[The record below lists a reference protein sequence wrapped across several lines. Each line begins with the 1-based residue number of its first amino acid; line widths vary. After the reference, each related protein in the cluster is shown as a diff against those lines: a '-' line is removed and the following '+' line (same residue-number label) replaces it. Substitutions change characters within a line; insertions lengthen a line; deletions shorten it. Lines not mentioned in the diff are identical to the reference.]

1 MIELA
6 KSFLRSTTGHFGIM
20 TALLA
25 VPMIACVGIAVD
37 YTYALERREAYQNAA
52 DAAAVGVLSQKSST
66 MSAALAMSGDG
77 EVALGAEEALK
88 LFNAQLTPA
97 EQALVESVNI
107 SVARRSSDIVSN
119 VNFTL
124 NVPTSFL
131 SIINVSK
138 IDVTGNSSAV
148 SPDNHFVDFHILIDN
163 TPSMGVAATEAGIET
178 MEKNTSDTCAFA
190 CHTTNTTNNYYT
202 LAKSLGVKM
211 RIDVV
216 RQATQTLTDTAASTR
231 VSDEQFR
238 MAVYTFGTKAETMG
252 LTTVSALS
260 NDLGAVKTLA
270 NAVDL
275 MTIPY
280 QGYNNDQT
288 TSFDLAL
295 TNIKPMVGNGG
306 KGSSKTDREKVLF
319 LVADG
324 VGDSAKSSGCTKKT
338 TGTRCQEPIDTK
350 FCTPIK
356 AQGVKI
362 AVLYT
367 TYLPL
372 PKNGWYNSWIKPFQT
387 EIATKM
393 KECASDGLYFEVGLG
408 SDLSEA
414 MNALFYKIAGK
425 PRITG

>member
-1 MIELA
+1 MLA
-6 KSFLRSTTGHFGIM
+6 KLKALLHSRSGNFGIM

-25 VPMIACVGIAVD
+25 VPMIAGVGIALD
-37 YTYALERREAYQNAA
+37 YTYALERDEVYQNAA
-52 DAAAVGVLSQKSST
+52 DAAAVGVLSQKSTT
-66 MSAALAMSGDG
+66 MATALAMSSDGD
-77 EVALGAEEALK
+77 VAVGAEEAMK
-88 LFNAQLTPA
+88 LFKSQLTP
-97 EQALVESVNI
+97 EQQEHIASVEITVK
-107 SVARRSSDIVSN
+107 RKGFDIVAEVSYRLR
-119 VNFTL
+119 VQ
-124 NVPTSFL
+124 TSFL
-131 SIINVSK
+131 NIINVSE
-138 IDVTGNSSAV
+138 IDVTGAATAV
-148 SPDNHFVDFHILIDN
+148 SPGNHFVDFHILIDN
-163 TPSMGVAATEAGIET
+163 TPSMGVAATEADIAI

-216 RQATQTLTDTAASTR
+216 RQATQKLTETAADTR
-231 VSDEQFR
+231 VSSEQYR
-238 MAVYTFGTKAETMG
+238 MAVYTFGAKAESMG
-252 LTTVSALS
+252 LTTVSGLS
-260 NDLGAVKTLA
+260 TDLSAVKSMA
-270 NAVDL
+270 SAVDL

-295 TNIKPMVGNGG
+295 TNIKSAIGTGG
-306 KGSSKTDREKVLF
+306 KGTSKADREKVLF

-324 VGDSAKSSGCTKKT
+324 VGDSNKPNSCTKKL
-338 TGTRCQEPIDTK
+338 TGERCQEPIDTRY
-350 FCTPIK
+350 CTPIK

-372 PKNGWYNSWIKPFQT
+372 PKNSWYNSWIKPFQG

-408 SDLSEA
+408 SDLSDA
-414 MNALFYKIAGK
+414 MNALFFKIAGK
-425 PRITG
+425 PRITS